1 MIYRIN
7 NVFDNEKRKDILE
20 RSKKYL
26 RDHKEFVDSGDLHPE
41 LRLPGKQTSPNLHKK
56 IPFANDILKVIKN
69 NLDLDLVVINS
80 WVNWTDGNKKDLN
93 WHNHKAFDYAGVYYL
108 RIPFPFFNN
117 GTLCE
122 DKFYKASQN
131 SLLLFPGRMNHTAP
145 SSPFRFHRYTLAM
158 NLMKR

>member
-1 MIYRIN
+1 MIYRID

-26 RDHKEFVDSGDLHPE
+26 RDHQAFVDSGEMHPDLY
-41 LRLPGKQTSPNLHKK
+41 LPGKQTSPNLHKK

-69 NLDLDLVVINS
+69 NLDLDFAVISS
-80 WVNWTDGNKKDLN
+80 WVNWTNGNKKDLN
-93 WHNHKAFDYAGVYYL
+93 WHNHSCDYACVYYL
-108 RIPFPFFNN
+108 KIPFPFFSN
-117 GTLCE
+117 GTIIE
-122 DKFYKASQN
+122 DKFYKAFQN

-145 SSPFRFHRYTLAM
+145 SSPFRFDRYTLAM